1 MLRTALGSNSTGNT
15 VQMTRHAQIRMQQR
29 GIPPLIGLWLE
40 EFGEEEY
47 DGHGGV
53 RRFFSRKS
61 IRAMERAFGH
71 QPVSRMAEFLDVYVV
86 ESSRDGQLITFAH
99 QTKRVR
105 RR

>member
-1 MLRTALGSNSTGNT
+1 MARTTTLGRPFTLGAEVSK
-15 VQMTRHAQIRMQQR
+15 HADVRMQQR
-29 GIPPLIGLWLE
+29 GIPPLIGLWLD

-61 IRAMERAFGH
+61 IRAMERTFGRR
-71 QPVSRMAEFLDVYVV
+71 PVSRMAEFLDVYLV
-86 ESSRDGQLITFAH
+86 ESSHDGQVITLAH
-99 QTKRVR
+99 QTKRLR